1 MEKVKAYLAAP
12 FFKEDELEVYHKV
25 ISFLREVEKYDL
37 YVPMEHTIPN
47 AWDMSNAEW
56 AKAVFDEDVKAI
68 DEAEIVFVINFG
80 MYSDS
85 GTAWEAGYAF
95 AKGKFVINIVKDTSA
110 TYSLMML
117 NGCDGVKYATHLM
130 GNYIKMNEFEQK

>member
-12 FFKEDELEVYHKV
+12 FFKEDELEIYHKV
-25 ISFLREVEKYDL
+25 ISFLRDVEHYDL
-37 YVPMEHTIPN
+37 YVPMEHSVPN

-56 AKAVFDEDVKAI
+56 AKAVFEEDVKAI
-68 DEAEIVFVINFG
+68 DAAKVVFVINLG

-95 AKGKFVINIVKDTSA
+95 AKGKIVINLVKDTNS

-117 NGCDGVKYATHLM
+117 NGCDCIKHA
-130 GNYIKMNEFEQK
+130 NYIMGGTIRLNEFEQK

>member
-68 DEAEIVFVINFG
+68 DEAEIVFVINLG

-85 GTAWEAGYAF
+85 GTAWEAGYAY
-95 AKGKFVINIVKDTSA
+95 AKGKKVIMIAPNFHAEKD
-110 TYSLMML
+110 YSLMMM
-117 NGCDGVKYATHLM
+117 NACCYAFDPITKKEINLDVFM
-130 GNYIKMNEFEQK
+130 QK

>member
-1 MEKVKAYLAAP
+1 MNKKAYLASP
-12 FFKEDELEVYHKV
+12 FFTEKELVFYHKV
-25 ISFLREVEKYDL
+25 IDFLRNEEGFDL
-37 YVPMEHTIPN
+37 YVPMEHTIEG
-47 AWDMSNAEW
+47 AWDMTNAAW

-85 GTAWEAGYAF
+85 GTAWEAGYAY
-95 AKGKFVINIVKDTSA
+95 AKGKIVINLVKDTSS

-117 NGCDGVKYATHLM
+117 NGCDCVKYAGGAM
-130 GNYIKMNEFEQK
+130 GTFRLNEFEQK

>member
-68 DEAEIVFVINFG
+68 DEAEYVFVINFG

-85 GTAWEAGYAF
+85 GTAWEAGYAY
-95 AKGKFVINIVKDTSA
+95 AKGKKVVMITPNFHAEKD
-110 TYSLMML
+110 YSLMMM
-117 NGCDGVKYATHLM
+117 NACCYAFDPITKKEINLDVFM
-130 GNYIKMNEFEQK
+130 QK

>member
-25 ISFLREVEKYDL
+25 ISFLREEEKYDL
-37 YVPMEHTIPN
+37 YVPMEHSISN
-47 AWDMSNAEW
+47 AWDMNNAEW

-68 DEAEIVFVINFG
+68 AEAEIVFVINFG

-85 GTAWEAGYAF
+85 GTAWEAGYAY
-95 AKGKFVINIVKDTSA
+95 AKEKIVINLVKDASS

-117 NGCDGVKYATHLM
+117 NGCDCIKYASGAM
-130 GNYIKMNEFEQK
+130 GTFRLNEFEQR

>member
-1 MEKVKAYLAAP
+1 MKKVKAYLAAP

-25 ISFLREVEKYDL
+25 ISFLREVEDYDL

-56 AKAVFDEDVKAI
+56 AKAVFEEDVKAI
-68 DEAEIVFVINFG
+68 DEAAYVFVINFG

-85 GTAWEAGYAF
+85 GTAWEAGYAY
-95 AKGKFVINIVKDTSA
+95 AKGKIVINLVKDTNS

-117 NGCDGVKYATHLM
+117 NGCDGIQYAGRTM
-130 GNYIKMNEFEQK
+130 GTFRLNEFEQK

>member
-25 ISFLREVEKYDL
+25 ISFLRDVEHYDL

-85 GTAWEAGYAF
+85 GTAWEAGYAY
-95 AKGKFVINIVKDTSA
+95 AKGKTVINLVK
-110 TYSLMML
+110 
-117 NGCDGVKYATHLM
+117 
-130 GNYIKMNEFEQK
+130 

>member
-1 MEKVKAYLAAP
+1 MEKIKAYLAAP

-85 GTAWEAGYAF
+85 GTAWEAGYAY
-95 AKGKFVINIVKDTSA
+95 AKGKTVINLVKDTNS

-117 NGCDGVKYATHLM
+117 NGCDGIKYAGCAMGTFHLS
-130 GNYIKMNEFEQK
+130 EFEQK

>member
-1 MEKVKAYLAAP
+1 MEKVKAYLAAS

-37 YVPMEHTIPN
+37 YVPMEHTITN

-85 GTAWEAGYAF
+85 GTAWEAGYAY
-95 AKGKFVINIVKDTSA
+95 AKGKIVINLVKDTSS

-117 NGCDGVKYATHLM
+117 NSCDCVKYAGGAM
-130 GNYIKMNEFEQK
+130 GTFRLNEFEQK

>member
-1 MEKVKAYLAAP
+1 MEKIKAYLAAP

-25 ISFLREVEKYDL
+25 ISFLREVKKYEL
-37 YVPMEHTIPN
+37 YVPMEHSIPN

-68 DEAEIVFVINFG
+68 DKAEIVFVINFG

-85 GTAWEAGYAF
+85 GTAWEAGYAY
-95 AKGKFVINIVKDTSA
+95 AKNKKVVMIAPNFHAEKD
-110 TYSLMML
+110 YSLMMM
-117 NGCDGVKYATHLM
+117 NACCYAFDPITKKEINLDVFM
-130 GNYIKMNEFEQK
+130 QK

>member
-25 ISFLREVEKYDL
+25 ISFLRDVEHYDL

-68 DEAEIVFVINFG
+68 DEAEIVFVINLG

-85 GTAWEAGYAF
+85 GTAWEAGYAY
-95 AKGKFVINIVKDTSA
+95 AKGKIVINLVKDTNS

-117 NGCDGVKYATHLM
+117 NGCDCIKYAGRAM
-130 GNYIKMNEFEQK
+130 GTFRLNEFEQK

>member
-37 YVPMEHTIPN
+37 YVPMEHNIPN

-68 DEAEIVFVINFG
+68 NEAKIVFVINFG

-117 NGCDGVKYATHLM
+117 NGCDGVKYAAHLM
-130 GNYIKMNEFEQK
+130 DNYVKMNEFEQK